1 MKKQYFTMLAALFLL
16 VNYALAQERSIN
28 GTVTSEDDNQP
39 LPGANVIIKG
49 TTIGAVT
56 DFDGKFSITIPDEKS
71 VMIISYIGYIAKEV
85 TVPSGQNRIS
95 VFLKSDANAL
105 EEVVVMGSSVSQSR
119 KKIGNAITTL
129 KSEDIT
135 KAPTPSV
142 TAAIQEKIPGAQIT
156 QNSGDPAGGFSIRLR
171 GQAQLAVH
179 QNLYMLSMAL

>member
-39 LPGANVIIKG
+39 LPGANLIIKG
-49 TTIGAVT
+49 TTTGAVT

-71 VMIISYIGYIAKEV
+71 VMIISYIAKEV
-85 TVPSGQNRIS
+85 TVPSGQNSIS
-95 VFLKSDANAL
+95 IFLKSDVNAL

-142 TAAIQEKIPGAQIT
+142 TRLFRGKFPVPRLHKILETRPVDSRFG
-156 QNSGDPAGGFSIRLR
+156 
-171 GQAQLAVH
+171 
-179 QNLYMLSMAL
+179 